1 MNKSDAW
8 FRLPADL
15 VKDPARLRRVM
26 DQLAAVVNTSNTRK
40 PMAGAEAKNA
50 CDEDPECYFL
60 GVVTVDGVVYHVYDC
75 SGEIALYPAVA

>member
-15 VKDPARLRRVM
+15 IKDPARLRRVM

-40 PMAGAEAKNA
+40 PMAGSEAKNA
-50 CDEDPECYFL
+50 CDEDPGCHFL
-60 GVVTVDGVVYHVYDC
+60 GVVTVDGRLYLVYDC
-75 SGEIALYPAVA
+75 QGEIALYPE